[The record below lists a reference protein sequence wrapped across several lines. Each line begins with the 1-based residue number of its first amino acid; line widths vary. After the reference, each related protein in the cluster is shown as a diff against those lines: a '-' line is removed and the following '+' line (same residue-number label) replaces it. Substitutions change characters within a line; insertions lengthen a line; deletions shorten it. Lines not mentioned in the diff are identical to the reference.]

1 MQSSERDA
9 GKIVDRV
16 ATALSV
22 AFWGTVIFG
31 IGIFF
36 YLNLFPRVCGGHD
49 PRHTEAAS
57 TMRQVVTALRLYHND
72 NGHFPEIGKLSA
84 NGKRIVCV
92 GDPACKAASGPN
104 SLIFDVLR
112 DIPRGPNANHALNPK
127 QQKYIEDRAAKDPK
141 NPRGG
146 FADGPQYSEALQGC
160 LLDPWGRQY
169 CIMFTMDDSGTVDVS
184 AVYSDFDIVRMPV
197 VAFSL
202 GKDGIVGGKGYE
214 GKYRPLKAT
223 DSPDDAISWE

>member
-1 MQSSERDA
+1 MQNSERETGVKVPGACVRIARVLVVFLVA
-9 GKIVDRV
+9 GVLIWLAFPVPLGHPSSARRAEAFMTVRNIVN
-16 ATALSV
+16 ALK
-22 AFWGTVIFG
+22 
-31 IGIFF
+31 
-36 YLNLFPRVCGGHD
+36 
-49 PRHTEAAS
+49 
-57 TMRQVVTALRLYHND
+57 LYHND
-72 NGHFPEIGKLSA
+72 YGHFPEIGKPLT

-92 GDPACKAASGPN
+92 GDPACKASNGPN

-127 QQKYIEDRAAKDPK
+127 QQKYFEDRAARDPK
-141 NPRGG
+141 NPRSG

-169 CIMFTMDDSGTVDVS
+169 CIMFTMDDSGTLDVS
-184 AVYSDFDIVRMPV
+184 AVYSDFDIVRQPV

-214 GKYRPLKAT
+214 GRYRPLKAT

>member
-1 MQSSERDA
+1 MQGNERDA
-9 GKIVDRV
+9 GVKVPGALGRVTIALVIVFVGGVLVLLAFSVFTPFRSPPRR
-16 ATALSV
+16 AL
-22 AFWGTVIFG
+22 AG
-31 IGIFF
+31 
-36 YLNLFPRVCGGHD
+36 
-49 PRHTEAAS
+49 
-57 TMRQVVTALRLYHND
+57 VTIRNIVNALKLYHND
-72 NGHFPEIGKLSA
+72 YGHFPEIGKPLT

-92 GDPACKAASGPN
+92 GDPACKASSGPN

-127 QQKYIEDRAAKDPK
+127 QQKYFEDRAARDPK

-146 FADGPQYSEALQGC
+146 FADGPEFADAIQGC

-184 AVYSDFDIVRMPV
+184 AVYSDFDIVRLPA

-214 GKYRPLKAT
+214 GRYRPLKAT